1 MDMIIGTLGFGAMI
15 LFTGL
20 VDILIDRFQYQIEI
34 SKF

>member
-1 MDMIIGTLGFGAMI
+1 MDMIIGTLCFGAMV